1 MFVITW
7 LLLRRKCKLF
17 VDNFRRRA
25 GLSIEADISTLEQIT
40 AVAITTSEHMSRS
53 VFVVDH
59 VICCRRRNEWNGE
72 TCCSYMRYQKP
83 NLYVCEKGADKPTV
97 VHAISRKVTVNK
109 ERHLSSKMW
118 SLKVSAKKNHIAST
132 IVKWKQFV
140 RSFTGPWLNFI
151 YWTRHISAWTAE
163 DNRKFVLEIRWYPF
177 QFSFNEIK
185 QIL

>member
-7 LLLRRKCKLF
+7 LLFRRKCKLF

-59 VICCRRRNEWNGE
+59 VICCRRRNERNGE
-72 TCCSYMRYQKP
+72 TCCSYMRCQKP

-109 ERHLSSKMW
+109 ERHFSSKMW
-118 SLKVSAKKNHIAST
+118 SLKVSAKKNHIAQLSNGNNLCGHSL
-132 IVKWKQFV
+132 V
-140 RSFTGPWLNFI
+140 LDFI

-163 DNRKFVLEIRWYPF
+163 DNGKFVLEIRWYPF
-177 QFSFNEIK
+177 QFSFNETK
-185 QIL
+185 RIL

>member
-25 GLSIEADISTLEQIT
+25 GLSIEADISTHEQ
-40 AVAITTSEHMSRS
+40 ITTSEHMSRS
-53 VFVVDH
+53 VFVEDH

-109 ERHLSSKMW
+109 ERHFSSKMW
-118 SLKVSAKKNHIAST
+118 YLKVSAKKNHIAQLSNGNNLCGHSL
-132 IVKWKQFV
+132 V
-140 RSFTGPWLNFI
+140 LDFI

-163 DNRKFVLEIRWYPF
+163 DNRKFGLEIRWYPF
-177 QFSFNEIK
+177 QFRPIQF
-185 QIL
+185 